1 MTVPSDRSSEFEQVA
16 MVHAESLLRLA
27 RRMTRNHHAAED
39 AVQEALGLWEERERN
54 RAQIL
59 ASLDHAEA
67 SLARGEGR
75 EITEETM
82 RLLAADVKQRGRA
95 RLAAE
100 RA

>member
-1 MTVPSDRSSEFEQVA
+1 MNVELSVDQKAFARQAVETG
-16 MVHAESLLRLA
+16 RLH
-27 RRMTRNHHAAED
+27 REED

-67 SLARGEGR
+67 SFARGEGR
-75 EITEETM
+75 EITEESM

>member
-1 MTVPSDRSSEFEQVA
+1 MNVELSVDQKAFARQAVETG
-16 MVHAESLLRLA
+16 RLH
-27 RRMTRNHHAAED
+27 REED

-59 ASLDHAEA
+59 ASVDHAEA

-75 EITEETM
+75 EITEESM
-82 RLLAADVKQRGRA
+82 RQLASDVKQRGRL
-95 RLAAE
+95 RLAAD

>member
-1 MTVPSDRSSEFEQVA
+1 MNVELSVDQKAFARQAVETG
-16 MVHAESLLRLA
+16 RLH
-27 RRMTRNHHAAED
+27 REED

-59 ASLDHAEA
+59 AAVDRADA

-75 EITEETM
+75 EISDESM
-82 RLLAADVKQRGRA
+82 RQLASDVKQRGRV

-100 RA
+100 RASNS